1 MYELGSAKTEASVI
15 YIGNSGG
22 VKRRLQAH
30 KRGDDGSC
38 TKNAAYYRVDYRS
51 DYRTLDMRL
60 EGLAGSY
67 MTWCIGDPI
76 ASGGWGSSQIA
87 MLTRL
92 APQIR
97 QFVQVRQALVG
108 AQAQSATVTALLDNP
123 RIGVVQLDRRGRILA
138 ANDRACGILRDGDG
152 VSDRGCPERC
162 WF

>member
-76 ASGGWGSSQIA
+76 ASGGWGI
-87 MLTRL
+87 RDEL
-92 APQIR
+92 AR
-97 QFVQVRQALVG
+97 
-108 AQAQSATVTALLDNP
+108 
-123 RIGVVQLDRRGRILA
+123 LDRKRPKKGSNDDWTHPQDPDAKITKMKDGSDEPGPHRPDQRRYLLTAPSRVLILA
-138 ANDRACGILRDGDG
+138 A
-152 VSDRGCPERC
+152 
-162 WF
+162 